1 MGERVKDMTK
11 GRPARLIVGFALPL
25 MLGNMFQQ
33 LYTMVDAIVVGQGV
47 GVEALAALG
56 SADWPNWLVTGL
68 VIGFTQGFSIRISQ
82 RFGAE
87 DYQGLRKTAAMS
99 ILLTAAV
106 AVVFTILSLSLSR
119 PVLILLDTPA
129 NVFDNALLYLR
140 IIFAGIPII
149 LGYNVLSAFLR
160 ALGDSR
166 TPLVAMIIAACINTA
181 LDLLFVMVFHWG
193 VAGAAIAT
201 VFAQFCSC
209 VFCFYAVRRI
219 SFFRMEK
226 SDWQLDWRNIWD
238 LIKLGSPTA
247 FQNGVIG
254 VGGLAVQYVINGY
267 GFLFVAGF
275 TATNKLYGLLEIAAS
290 SFGYSMTTYV
300 GQNLGAGKIRRVKT
314 GLFSGCAIGF
324 AYSIVAAVVLGIF
337 GSNTA
342 MIFLDA
348 GETAIASQAGEFL
361 RWASAFYVL
370 LTLVNCVRFTIQGL
384 GYGLLPMMAGVAE
397 LVGRGAVAVIAA
409 GRKSYLGVCLASP
422 AAWILASLL
431 LIGMYYY
438 VVKIDLKKIFPDKYA
453 GNEKQSS

>member
-11 GRPARLIVGFALPL
+11 GRPAGLIVGFALPL

-33 LYTMVDAIVVGQGV
+33 FYTMVDAIVVGQGV

-56 SADWPNWLVTGL
+56 AADWPNWLVTGL

-99 ILLTAAV
+99 VLLTAAI

-119 PVLILLDTPA
+119 PVLLLLDTPA

-166 TPLVAMIIAACINTA
+166 TPLVAMIIAACINIT
-181 LDLLFVMVFHWG
+181 LDLLFVMGFHWG

-209 VFCFYAVRRI
+209 VFCFFAVRRI
-219 SFFRMEK
+219 SFFRMSR
-226 SDWQLDWRNIWD
+226 SDWRLDWRNIWD

-300 GQNLGAGKIRRVKT
+300 GQNLGAKQTDRIRKGMRV
-314 GLFSGCAIGF
+314 GLLMAVGTAAAIGIF
-324 AYSIVAAVVLGIF
+324 MLIFGKFVLRLFISGDPSETEQVLEIAYHYLSIMCVLLPVLYLLWMYRSALMGMGDTVVPMLSGMVELAMRMFMVLIMSRVWGVNAVYWAECAAWTGAAVL
-337 GSNTA
+337 
-342 MIFLDA
+342 L
-348 GETAIASQAGEFL
+348 AIVYYWRA
-361 RWASAFYVL
+361 
-370 LTLVNCVRFTIQGL
+370 
-384 GYGLLPMMAGVAE
+384 
-397 LVGRGAVAVIAA
+397 GRG
-409 GRKSYLGVCLASP
+409 GP
-422 AAWILASLL
+422 AANSPRRF
-431 LIGMYYY
+431 
-438 VVKIDLKKIFPDKYA
+438 D
-453 GNEKQSS
+453 S

>member
-160 ALGDSR
+160 AL
-166 TPLVAMIIAACINTA
+166 ACINTA

-300 GQNLGAGKIRRVKT
+300 GQNLGAKRTDRIKSGMRA
-314 GLFSGCAIGF
+314 GLLMAVGTAAAIGIF
-324 AYSIVAAVVLGIF
+324 MLIFGKFVLRLFISGDPSETEQVLEIAYHYLSIMCILLPVLYLLWMYRSALMGMGDTVVPMLSGMVELAMRMFMVLIMSRVWGVNAVYWAESAAWTGAAVL
-337 GSNTA
+337 
-342 MIFLDA
+342 L
-348 GETAIASQAGEFL
+348 AIVYYWRA
-361 RWASAFYVL
+361 
-370 LTLVNCVRFTIQGL
+370 
-384 GYGLLPMMAGVAE
+384 
-397 LVGRGAVAVIAA
+397 GRG
-409 GRKSYLGVCLASP
+409 GP
-422 AAWILASLL
+422 AANSPRRF
-431 LIGMYYY
+431 
-438 VVKIDLKKIFPDKYA
+438 D
-453 GNEKQSS
+453 S

>member
-160 ALGDSR
+160 AL
-166 TPLVAMIIAACINTA
+166 A

-300 GQNLGAGKIRRVKT
+300 GQNLGAKRTDRIKSGMRA
-314 GLFSGCAIGF
+314 GLLMAVGTAAAIGIF
-324 AYSIVAAVVLGIF
+324 MLIFGKFVLRLFISGDPSETEQVLEIAYHYLSIMCILLPVLYLLWMYRSALMGMGDTVVPMLSGMVELAMRMFMVLIMSRVWGVNAVYWAESAAWTGAAVL
-337 GSNTA
+337 
-342 MIFLDA
+342 L
-348 GETAIASQAGEFL
+348 AIVYYWRA
-361 RWASAFYVL
+361 
-370 LTLVNCVRFTIQGL
+370 
-384 GYGLLPMMAGVAE
+384 
-397 LVGRGAVAVIAA
+397 GRG
-409 GRKSYLGVCLASP
+409 GP
-422 AAWILASLL
+422 AANSPRRF
-431 LIGMYYY
+431 
-438 VVKIDLKKIFPDKYA
+438 D
-453 GNEKQSS
+453 S